1 MSHIKNLTQEIIN
14 TLSAEPSVTADYLQV
29 LITDFLQENNLE
41 IVERK
46 RDDRQA
52 WTGLNN
58 A

>member
-1 MSHIKNLTQEIIN
+1 MSHIENLTEEIFAVM
-14 TLSAEPSVTADYLQV
+14 SAGQSLNYSQLQA

-52 WTGLNN
+52 WAGLNN